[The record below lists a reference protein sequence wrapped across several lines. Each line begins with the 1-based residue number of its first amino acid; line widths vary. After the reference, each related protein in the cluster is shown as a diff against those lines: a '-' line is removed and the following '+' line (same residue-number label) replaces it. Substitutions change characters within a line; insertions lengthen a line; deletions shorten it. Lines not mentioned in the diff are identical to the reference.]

1 MNQGLFKTPLCG
13 VDIPIIL
20 EWEMGWDEPITW
32 SLFKSALL
40 LSNSGVNDLGGCDE
54 SFKPLKP

>member
-1 MNQGLFKTPLCG
+1 MW

-20 EWEMGWDEPITW
+20 EREMGWDEPITW